1 MFFREV
7 RVLTLLGWL
16 LLPLWISVFLVGAGF
31 ILALWV
37 FPGGSSRGPHDTH
50 TRWLVGVIRA
60 LVFECLAMA
69 WLIYTIPWRY
79 FRRRPCPRSDSGQV
93 PVVLLAGFMESPATM
108 ALLRHRLQKTL
119 GRPVVALRPPPC
131 TRDISFQ
138 TQLAGE
144 QVLAVLSESGAQQ
157 VDLIGHSL
165 GGILARCLAEDFPE
179 LTGRIRLVA
188 TLGSPHLGSAPA
200 RIVPLRSIRQTAR
213 GSAFLER
220 LNALCP
226 PAGVRYLGICSVH
239 DNLVMPWNCALSPR
253 GDNFILQNLG
263 HVSLLL
269 SAQVAEILRRELSPP
284 PPAAAT

>member
-1 MFFREV
+1 
-7 RVLTLLGWL
+7 VLTLLGWV
-16 LLPLWISVFLVGAGF
+16 LLPLWIAVVLVGVGF

-50 TRWLVGVIRA
+50 TRWLVGVVRA

-79 FRRRPCPRSDSGQV
+79 SRRRRCPRIDPGQT
-93 PVVLLAGFMESPATM
+93 PVLLLAGFMESPATL
-108 ALLRHRLQKTL
+108 ALLSRRLQKAL
-119 GRPVVALRPPPC
+119 GRPVLALKPPPC
-131 TRDISFQ
+131 ARDISFQ
-138 TQLAGE
+138 ARLVCE

-157 VDLIGHSL
+157 VDLVGHSL
-165 GGILARCLAEDFPE
+165 GGILARCLAEQFPE
-179 LTGRIRLVA
+179 LAGRIRLVA

-200 RIVPLRSIRQTAR
+200 RIVPLRSVRQMAR

-220 LNALCP
+220 LNALSP
-226 PAGVRYLGICSVH
+226 PAGVRYLGICSLH

-253 GDNFILQNLG
+253 GDNFILQNIG

-269 SAQVAEILRRELSPP
+269 SAQVAEILRRELSNAS
-284 PPAAAT
+284 PAATS